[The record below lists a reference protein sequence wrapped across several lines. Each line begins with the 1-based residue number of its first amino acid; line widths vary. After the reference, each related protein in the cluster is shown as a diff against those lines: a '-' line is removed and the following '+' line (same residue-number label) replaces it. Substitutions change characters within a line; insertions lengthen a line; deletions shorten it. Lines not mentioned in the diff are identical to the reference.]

1 MRLENIVAAH
11 AQSKPGKT
19 AIICDSQAISYQNLQ
34 ASIRQ
39 MASALAE
46 RGVAQGDIIVFYLP
60 SSIAFVQMLYAVY
73 TLGAIAVPVT
83 T

>member
-19 AIICDSQAISYQNLQ
+19 AIICASRRITYRDLH

-39 MASALAE
+39 MASALAN
-46 RGVAQGDIIVFYLP
+46 RGVAQGDVVVFYLP
-60 SSIAFVQMLYAVY
+60 SSIEFVQMLYAVY
-73 TLGAIAVPVT
+73 TLGAVAFR
-83 T
+83 